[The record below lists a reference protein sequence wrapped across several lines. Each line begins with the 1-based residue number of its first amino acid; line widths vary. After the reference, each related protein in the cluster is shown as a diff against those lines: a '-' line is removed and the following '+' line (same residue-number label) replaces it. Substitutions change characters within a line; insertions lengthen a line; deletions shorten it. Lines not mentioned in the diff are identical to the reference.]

1 MFPEHAQSVMR
12 YLDCPCEYF
21 PRGTEIDAVVNAYR
35 SAMSEGTCT
44 PLLIVIECHMFFD
57 GELSSA
63 DFQKEVFA
71 APKIAPA
78 EWFEKTIKA
87 HDRNFCYEPSE
98 IIGEMSGGRTRTDF
112 SAIIDYGIQKAW
124 DIVLAKIPVTNPWEV
139 LAWFPFGGWN
149 DCPRNEE
156 MLWIGKYWY
165 EKYGAV
171 PAAISGSVL
180 EFTAPPVPKEA
191 AFELAREHFAFCP
204 DNVLQNTETIGRLAD
219 ELTKSTIWYFWWD

>member
-1 MFPEHAQSVMR
+1 MFPEHAQSVMS
-12 YLDCPCEYF
+12 YLGCPCEYF
-21 PRGTEIDAVVNAYR
+21 PRGTEIDTVVNAYR
-35 SAMSEGTCT
+35 SALSEGTCT
-44 PLLIVIECHMFFD
+44 PLLIVIESHMLFDD
-57 GELSSA
+57 GECSA

-71 APKIAPA
+71 APKIDPA

-87 HDRNFCYEPSE
+87 HDNDFCYEPSE

-112 SAIIDYGIQKAW
+112 SAIIDYGIQKTW
-124 DIVLAKIPVTNPWEV
+124 DIVLARIPTANPWEV
-139 LAWFPFGGWN
+139 FAWFPFGGWN

-171 PAAISGSVL
+171 PAVISGSEL
-180 EFTAPPVPKEA
+180 EFTAPPVSKEA

-204 DNVLQNTETIGRLAD
+204 DNVLQNIGTIGRLAD
-219 ELTKSTIWYFWWD
+219 ELTKSAVWYFWWD